1 MLRTRRAAVPAWP
14 AGGYYWK
21 GQVMRHPAM
30 LIIGIAV
37 AALVLGAA
45 PAAQATNPDV
55 NRLTNTGSSADAT
68 VNPGESIQ
76 DAVDAAAVG
85 DTILVKRG
93 TYFESV
99 SIQTD
104 GITLRAR
111 GRVTLRPPDDGA
123 GLCNA
128 PGDLVG
134 ICVVPADID
143 LATFLYTTR
152 VKDVSIRGFKVVGFA
167 GDGVFGFGTEN
178 LHVTHV
184 RAIDNT
190 SYGVASF
197 DGVGT
202 RFTHNAAH
210 GAHDAGVYIGDSPDA
225 NAVVR
230 DNVSWGNGF
239 GILVRHAHHTVV
251 YNNKSWSNCI
261 GVFLLHDGQAEGSG
275 DNAVLDNIV
284 RDNNESCT
292 QFAGFLHVP
301 TIGGGGI
308 VAAGSLHNVI
318 SDNKVTGNSGDTP
331 YSGGIVLVA
340 TTIPNQDGSFTAS
353 TGNVVVQNRLRHNG
367 PADIVQDAASQP
379 NVFLD
384 NRCDTSTPDGLCE
397 SGH

>member
-1 MLRTRRAAVPAWP
+1 MHVSKRVLFLAA
-14 AGGYYWK
+14 GS
-21 GQVMRHPAM
+21 
-30 LIIGIAV
+30 IV
-37 AALVLGAA
+37 AAMTFPSTVAA
-45 PAAQATNPDV
+45 D
-55 NRLTNTGSSADAT
+55 TGSPGDAT
-68 VNPGESIQ
+68 VRPGESIQ
-76 DAVDAAAVG
+76 AAVDAAAAG
-85 DTILVKRG
+85 DTILVKPG

-104 GITLRAR
+104 GITLKAK
-111 GRVTLRPPDDGA
+111 GRVTLRPPHDGA

-143 LATFLYTTR
+143 LATSTYTTR
-152 VKDVSIRGFKVVGFA
+152 VKNVTIRGLKVVGFA

-178 LHVTHV
+178 LHVSDV
-184 RAIDNT
+184 RAIGNT

-197 DGVGT
+197 DGHGT
-202 RFTHNAAH
+202 EFMHNAAT

-230 DNVSWGNGF
+230 NNVSWGNGF

-251 YNNKSWSNCI
+251 YKNKSWRNCI

-275 DNAVLDNIV
+275 DNAVLDNMV

-318 SDNKVTGNSGDTP
+318 SDNTVTGNSGDTP

-353 TGNVVVQNRLRHNG
+353 TGNVVVQNRLRHNS
-367 PADIVQDAASQP
+367 PADIVQDDASQP
-379 NVFLD
+379 NAFLD
-384 NRCDTSTPDGLCE
+384 NRCNTSTPHGLCVV
-397 SGH
+397 HH

>member
-1 MLRTRRAAVPAWP
+1 MRPSKKVLFLAAGSLVA
-14 AGGYYWK
+14 
-21 GQVMRHPAM
+21 AM
-30 LIIGIAV
+30 TFPSAV
-37 AALVLGAA
+37 AADA
-45 PAAQATNPDV
+45 
-55 NRLTNTGSSADAT
+55 GSSADAT
-68 VNPGESIQ
+68 VGPGESIQ

-85 DTILVKRG
+85 DTIEVERG

-104 GITLRAR
+104 GITLKAN

-143 LATFLYTTR
+143 LAIFMYTTR
-152 VKDVSIRGFKVVGFA
+152 VKDVTISGFKVVGFA
-167 GDGVFGFGTEN
+167 DGVFGFGTEN
-178 LHVTHV
+178 LSATHV

-202 RFTHNAAH
+202 QFTHNVAT

-230 DNVSWGNGF
+230 DNLSWGNGF

-251 YNNKSWSNCI
+251 YDNRVWGNCI

-275 DNAVLDNIV
+275 DNAVLDNSV

-292 QFAGFLHVP
+292 QYAGFLHVP
-301 TIGGGGI
+301 TVGGGGI

-318 SDNKVTGNSGDTP
+318 SDNRVTGNSGDTP

-340 TTIPNQDGSFTAS
+340 TTIPNEDGSFTAS
-353 TGNVVVQNRLRHNG
+353 TGNVVVQNRLRHND
-367 PADIVQDAASQP
+367 PADIVLDNASQP

-384 NRCDTSTPDGLCE
+384 NRCATSTPDGLCE
-397 SGH
+397 SLH

>member
-1 MLRTRRAAVPAWP
+1 MRPSKRVLFLAAGSLVA
-14 AGGYYWK
+14 
-21 GQVMRHPAM
+21 AM
-30 LIIGIAV
+30 TFPSAV
-37 AALVLGAA
+37 AADA
-45 PAAQATNPDV
+45 
-55 NRLTNTGSSADAT
+55 GSSEDAT
-68 VNPGESIQ
+68 VMPGESIQ
-76 DAVDAAAVG
+76 DAVDAAAAG
-85 DTILVKRG
+85 DTIVVKRG

-104 GITLRAR
+104 GVTLEAR
-111 GRVTLRPPDDGA
+111 GRVTLKPPDDGA

-128 PGDLVG
+128 PDDLVG

-143 LATFLYTTR
+143 LATFVYTTR
-152 VKDVSIRGFKVVGFA
+152 VKDVTISGFKVVGFA

-178 LHVTHV
+178 LHVTNV

-197 DGVGT
+197 DGIGT
-202 RFTHNAAH
+202 HFAHNKAT

-225 NAVVR
+225 GAVVR
-230 DNVSWGNGF
+230 DNLSWGNGF

-251 YNNKSWSNCI
+251 YDNKSWGNCI

-275 DNAVLDNIV
+275 DNAVLDNSV

-318 SDNKVTGNSGDTP
+318 SDNQVTGNRGDTP
-331 YSGGIVLVA
+331 YSGGIVVVA
-340 TTIPNQDGSFTAS
+340 TTIPNQNGSFTAS
-353 TGNVVVQNRLRHNG
+353 TGNVVVQNRLRHND
-367 PADIVQDAASQP
+367 PADIVQDDASQP

-384 NRCDTSTPDGLCE
+384 NRCATSTPNGLCE
-397 SGH
+397 SDH

>member
-1 MLRTRRAAVPAWP
+1 MRPSKRVLFLAAGSLLA
-14 AGGYYWK
+14 
-21 GQVMRHPAM
+21 AM
-30 LIIGIAV
+30 TFPSAV
-37 AALVLGAA
+37 AADSG
-45 PAAQATNPDV
+45 
-55 NRLTNTGSSADAT
+55 GSADAT
-68 VNPGESIQ
+68 VRPGESIQ

-104 GITLRAR
+104 GITLKTK
-111 GRVTLRPPDDGA
+111 GSVTLRPPKDGA
-123 GLCNA
+123 GLCNT
-128 PGDLVG
+128 PDETIG

-143 LATFLYTTR
+143 LAAGTFTTR
-152 VKDVSIRGFKVVGFA
+152 VKDVTIRGFKVVGFA
-167 GDGVFGFGTEN
+167 GDGIFGFGTEHF
-178 LHVTHV
+178 HVSGV
-184 RAIDNT
+184 RATDNA

-197 DGVGT
+197 DGMGT
-202 RFTHNAAH
+202 EFTHNAVT
-210 GAHDAGVYIGDSPDA
+210 GSHDAGLYVGDSPDA

-230 DNVSWGNGF
+230 HNRSWGNAL
-239 GILVRHAHHTVV
+239 GILMRHTHHVTA
-251 YNNKSWSNCI
+251 YDNNVWGNCI

-275 DNAVLDNIV
+275 DNAVLDNSV

-301 TIGGGGI
+301 SIGGGGI
-308 VAAGSLHNVI
+308 VAAGSTNNVI

-331 YSGGIVLVA
+331 FSGGVVLVA
-340 TTIPNQDGSFTAS
+340 TTIPNADASFTAS
-353 TGNVVVQNRLRHNG
+353 TGNVVVQNRLRHND
-367 PADIVQDAASQP
+367 PADIVQDDASQP